1 MLAAFPYAL
10 TFKVSLKFLCFI
22 CVEKLISSK
31 FGITYHLKNFSKKEH
46 FLFKSLFL
54 SILKYL
60 CNCFP
65 ENAFQVQLN

>member
-31 FGITYHLKNFSKKEH
+31 FGDHLSPQKFQQERT
-46 FLFKSLFL
+46 FFFFFF
-54 SILKYL
+54 ILKY
-60 CNCFP
+60 P
-65 ENAFQVQLN
+65 EVSL